1 MKRIFPILAG
11 AAAFIILTAEIDA
24 NNGRPISV
32 GSPGEVTC
40 NNTGCH
46 NSFTINTG
54 GGSIE
59 LTTTMN
65 NWEYVPGTTYT
76 FSFKVRR
83 SGNSLFGMGMEA
95 LNTSNANAGLFV
107 ITQPA
112 KTQLKS
118 AVVGANN
125 RTSVVHTLNGGAAV
139 DSMIFQFNWNA
150 PATNI
155 GNVTLYFCGV
165 AANGSNT
172 PLSDYVYR
180 STQVLT
186 PATASGLPALLA
198 GSPVSVYPNPAR
210 EVLSVSYQLHGHQPV
225 TARLFDRT
233 GKLAAT
239 LLDGVSRVGECRE
252 NLSLPTGLPSG
263 LYFLTL
269 ESGGQQVT
277 QKVVLE

>member
-1 MKRIFPILAG
+1 MAC

-40 NNTGCH
+40 NNPGCH

-54 GGSIE
+54 GGMIE

-65 NWEYVPGTTYT
+65 NWEYVPGTTYS
-76 FSFKVRR
+76 FSYKVKR
-83 SGNSLFGMGMEA
+83 SGNNLFGMGMEA
-95 LNTSNANAGLFV
+95 LNSSNANAGQFV

-125 RTSVVHTLNGGAAV
+125 RTSVVHTLNGGASV
-139 DSMIFQFNWNA
+139 DSMVFQFNWNA

-172 PLSDYVYR
+172 PIGDYVYR

-186 PATASGLPALLA
+186 PASASGLPNLLA
-198 GSPVSVYPNPAR
+198 GNTVSVYPNPANKHLT
-210 EVLSVSYQLHGHQPV
+210 VTYQLTGHQAV
-225 TARLFDRT
+225 TARLYDRT
-233 GKLAAT
+233 GKLAAI
-239 LLDGVSRVGECRE
+239 LLDSALRAGDCRE
-252 NLSLPTGLPSG
+252 NFSLPQGLPSG
-263 LYFLTL
+263 LYFLIL
-269 ESGGQQVT
+269 EAGDQRAT
-277 QKVVLE
+277 HKVIIE